1 MRHFIWLVNALMDL
15 MAMDF
20 HVKILMNATT
30 RSYVHCRI
38 KYVLIQTDPITASVT
53 SKQVTAAI
61 TNITARVKCQLACK
75 NGGGYCRLDKKQ
87 KPYCLCPSGFVDR
100 DCGTRKPVITSNIIA
115 GMIIGFAALVI
126 VIILVSVFY
135 YLRWKSDKRNRQG
148 YDEASTA
155 TLKSNPSSSKDTDRK
170 SSTRLN
176 INECNS
182 SQSVCTL
189 QHQICINTDG
199 DFRCRCDQE
208 TTGISYHKNCTECN
222 ANCSNTT
229 VCVVTNDDR
238 AICRCIPGKE
248 GICPIPP
255 SFDFRTITGLI
266 TGGVAFVVIVCLLS
280 IFCYLKRKSAAKL
293 EDDKQEHKQKS

>member
-1 MRHFIWLVNALMDL
+1 M
-15 MAMDF
+15 
-20 HVKILMNATT
+20 
-30 RSYVHCRI
+30 
-38 KYVLIQTDPITASVT
+38 
-53 SKQVTAAI
+53 
-61 TNITARVKCQLACK
+61 CQ
-75 NGGGYCRLDKKQ
+75 G
-87 KPYCLCPSGFVDR
+87 
-100 DCGTRKPVITSNIIA
+100 ITSTT
-115 GMIIGFAALVI
+115 I
-126 VIILVSVFY
+126 VNENLCNQEGLDCDLRATCVRSILNDTIY
-135 YLRWKSDKRNRQG
+135 YQCRCANG
-148 YDEASTA
+148 YYGDGIKCE
-155 TLKSNPSSSKDTDRK
+155 D
-170 SSTRLN
+170 

-238 AICRCIPGKE
+238 AICSLAPASLRLVTRCIPGKE